1 MKEFSDSHISTKF
14 GAGSYSLSMMQS
26 LSSKLLGGF
35 EMIYV
40 VSYPNSINN
49 CVFYSLTPEMYIFAM
64 VQTTTMI
71 FIHSIHNTFQWQ
83 GKKLSQSDMLVDQ
96 AED

>member
-1 MKEFSDSHISTKF
+1 MKEFNDAHISTKF

-40 VSYPNSINN
+40 VSITNVINIS
-49 CVFYSLTPEMYIFAM
+49 CIATYKRYSLLLW
-64 VQTTTMI
+64 
-71 FIHSIHNTFQWQ
+71 S
-83 GKKLSQSDMLVDQ
+83 KLQS
-96 AED
+96 